1 MERAIEVAGASPVQ
15 IIPQVAGE
23 AQVIELWI
31 QQNDSPNTRR
41 SYTRTAKEFLSFVGK
56 PLVQVSRAD
65 LQDYKN
71 SLIESGLKP
80 ASVNQ
85 HLATVKSLLT
95 YTHDIGYTPFN
106 VGRAVK
112 LLKQRD
118 DLAARILEQP
128 DMLKIIALEQNT
140 RNHAM
145 LTLLYY
151 SGARVSEICALKWG
165 DLKPREKAG
174 QVTLYG
180 KGGKTRTVKLP
191 TRAWSLV
198 KGLRKK
204 AENNSPVFPSARGGR
219 LDPSQVFRI
228 VKAAA
233 IRAGVEGNVSP
244 HWFRHGHASHALDA
258 GCPVHVL
265 KESLGHASL
274 ATTSRYTHA
283 RPTESS
289 SDYLK

>member
-1 MERAIEVAGASPVQ
+1 MDRSIEVARIGAGIV
-15 IIPQVAGE
+15 PQVAGE
-23 AQVIELWI
+23 AQLIELWL

-41 SYTRTAKEFLSFVGK
+41 SYARTAREFLGFVGQ
-56 PLVQVSRAD
+56 PLNQVTRAD

-71 SLIESGLKP
+71 NLMERGLKP

-95 YTHDIGYTPFN
+95 YSHDVGYTTFN

-128 DMLKIIALEQNT
+128 DMLKIITLERNS

-165 DLKPREKAG
+165 DLKPRDKAG

-191 TRAWSLV
+191 VRVWSLL

-204 AENNSPVFPSARGGR
+204 ADNNSYVFQSARGGK
-219 LDPSQVFRI
+219 LDPSQVYRI

-233 IRAGVEGNVSP
+233 SRAGIEGNVSP

-289 SDYLK
+289 SDYLR